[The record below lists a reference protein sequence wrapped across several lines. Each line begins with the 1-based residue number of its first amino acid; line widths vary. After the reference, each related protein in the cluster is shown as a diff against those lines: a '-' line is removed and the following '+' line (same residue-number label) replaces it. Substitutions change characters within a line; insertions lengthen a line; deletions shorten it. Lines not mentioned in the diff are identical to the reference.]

1 VLASAECVD
10 KYCLWPFVKA
20 HVPAD
25 VLWTM
30 QDQLAA
36 SPPDAD
42 LKSIPKVDGE
52 RDLASD
58 DGARPVCLERFDL
71 ICYCY
76 CLLVTL
82 ETDIVGS
89 RPLRI

>member
-1 VLASAECVD
+1 
-10 KYCLWPFVKA
+10 
-20 HVPAD
+20 
-25 VLWTM
+25 M

-58 DGARPVCLERFDL
+58 VGVRPGFLARFDL
-71 ICYCY
+71 
-76 CLLVTL
+76 
-82 ETDIVGS
+82 
-89 RPLRI
+89 